1 MAQIKY
7 KVQLKNTKSHLNLR
21 KTANGKIIGS
31 IPHGTVL
38 TADGSKSTS
47 TWKYVT
53 YKGTKGYVSS
63 SYLKKVGG
71 SSTSSGS
78 NKSAWIKGACK
89 GYNEKSLKTV
99 KFTFKKGQKI
109 TVLKT
114 ISSTVLYIQYNGKKG
129 YIKKSNVSYSKVKSS
144 SSKKSSSSGKK
155 KGSSV
160 ADSKGSDNALAKTL
174 KKTNTIGIYGMPY
187 QFMPHVDHRLSAD
200 VRIGRCYAENIFT
213 DMPLLLLTPGK
224 PSFLSKFK
232 KKDKQNALK
241 LIKKSGSKSIKKGL
255 NDLIG
260 LTDSTEDARYYTFS
274 FDYANYYNYVNPAL
288 WNCAIY
294 LGIGNQEIQI
304 GTQTKKLCKFDWSKA
319 SYGFNGYFGCN
330 KYVAFYLDSEDSI
343 TETFSND
350 VTESSIGSGV
360 NSISDTAREINFL
373 TGSLFNKTLLTD
385 ANKDAYNAASKKIDN
400 IATKYLKGSKMFK
413 SLSKGA
419 LTVASGG
426 KLLFPKIWGDS
437 SLTRSYDVSLKLRS
451 PDCDTLSWY
460 LNICVPMIHLLCLAA
475 PRQLSGNGYTS
486 PFLVRATYKG
496 LFNIDTGMIDTMTF
510 SKGKEGSWTSEGLP
524 TEVDVSISLKDLY
537 DVMFISGI
545 KSANKNLL
553 SDLIATDSPKYI
565 LKNTGMMDYLAN
577 MCGVNVNEP
586 ELKRTLA
593 MYANL
598 VNNVQLSLTQK
609 TARWASQVQ
618 NDVTD
623 VIYSNYKNTFGW

>member
-1 MAQIKY
+1 MAQVKY
-7 KVQLKNTKSHLNLR
+7 KVNLNDKNSHLNLR
-21 KTANGKIIGS
+21 KTPNGKIIAS

-38 TADGSKSTS
+38 TVANSSKCTS
-47 TWKYVT
+47 SWKYIT
-53 YKGTKGYVSS
+53 YKGTNGYVYST
-63 SYLKKVGG
+63 YLKKIGG
-71 SSTSSGS
+71 TTASSSTS
-78 NKSAWIKGACK
+78 KSAWIKTNCK
-89 GYNEKSLKTV
+89 GYAEKSLKTV

-114 ISSTVLYIQYNGKKG
+114 ISSTVLYIQYSGKKG
-129 YIKKSNVSYSKVKSS
+129 YIKKSNISYTTVKSTGTLKNTS
-144 SSKKSSSSGKK
+144 KK

-187 QFMPHVDHRLSAD
+187 QFMPEVDHRLSAD

-241 LIKKSGSKSIKKGL
+241 LIKNSGSKAIKKGL

-294 LGIGNQEIQI
+294 LGIGNKKIQI
-304 GTQTKKLCKFDWSKA
+304 GTQSKQLKHFDWAKA

-350 VTESSIGSGV
+350 VVESSIGSGV

-385 ANKDAYNAASKKIDN
+385 ANRDAYESASSKIDN

-460 LNICVPMIHLLCLAA
+460 LNICVPMIHLICLAA

-553 SDLIATDSPKYI
+553 SDLISVGSPKYI

-577 MCGVNVNEP
+577 MCGVNTNEP

-598 VNNVQLSLTQK
+598 VNNVQLSLTNK
-609 TARWASQVQ
+609 VDRWASQVQ
-618 NDVTD
+618 NDVSD
-623 VIYSNYKNTFGW
+623 AIYSLYDNTFGW